1 MVRAVRF
8 DHYGP
13 VEVLQVAEVERPI
26 PAAGQVL
33 VEVVRAGINPGEIA
47 IREGLLDKQWPATFP
62 SGQGSD
68 FAGRVVE
75 VGDRVRNVAVGDEV
89 IGFTDQRASHAE
101 LVVAD
106 AAHVT
111 AKPTSV
117 DWDQAGALKVAGTTA
132 YAAVRAVA
140 PRPGETVAVSGAAG
154 GVGSLVVQ
162 LARRAGARV
171 IGIAGE
177 ANAEWLRS
185 FGVQPV
191 SYGEGIAARLRAA
204 APQGIDAFIDTF
216 GGGYVE
222 LAVELG
228 VAADR
233 IETIIDFAAAERV
246 GAHAVGGAD
255 ASTASVLAELA
266 ELIATGELTV
276 PIAATY
282 PLDKVREAYTELAKR
297 HTRGKI
303 VLRVRDQTRS

>member
-216 GGGYVE
+216 GGGYVQ

-233 IETIIDFAAAERV
+233 IETIIDFAAAESV

-282 PLDKVREAYTELAKR
+282 PLDRVREAYTELAKR

-303 VLRVRDQTRS
+303 VLRVRDQTR

>member
-216 GGGYVE
+216 GGGYVQ

-233 IETIIDFAAAERV
+233 IETIIDFAAAESV

-303 VLRVRDQTRS
+303 VLRVRDQTR

>member
-26 PAAGQVL
+26 PTAGQVL
-33 VEVVRAGINPGEIA
+33 VEVVSAGINPGEIA
-47 IREGLLDKQWPATFP
+47 IREGLLDERWPATFP

-111 AKPTSV
+111 AKPASV
-117 DWDQAGALKVAGTTA
+117 DWNQAGALKVAGTTA

-185 FGVQPV
+185 FGVHPV
-191 SYGEGIAARLRAA
+191 TYGEGIAARLRAA
-204 APQGIDAFIDTF
+204 APQGIDAFVDTF
-216 GGGYVE
+216 GGGYVQ
-222 LAVELG
+222 LAVDLG

-233 IETIIDFAAAERV
+233 IETIIDFAAADSI

-266 ELIATGELTV
+266 ELIAAGELTV

-303 VLRVRDQTRS
+303 VLRVRDQTR